1 MDGKSS
7 GASPH
12 IFPNRRKMGITFS
25 TFHDILVA
33 HYGALASRRKL
44 LARDAEVSERTAENW
59 LAGKNSPQV
68 CSVAKIA
75 RSNAAFRDDYIDF
88 LTKRTE
94 DAR

>member
-7 GASPH
+7 GGSPH
-12 IFPNRRKMGITFS
+12 VFPNGRKMGIAFS

-44 LARDAEVSERTAENW
+44 LARDGDVSERTAENW
-59 LAGKNSPQV
+59 LAGKNDPQV
-68 CSVAKIA
+68 CNVAKIA
-75 RSNAAFRDDYIDF
+75 RNNAAFRVDYIDF
-88 LTKRTE
+88 LTKGTE